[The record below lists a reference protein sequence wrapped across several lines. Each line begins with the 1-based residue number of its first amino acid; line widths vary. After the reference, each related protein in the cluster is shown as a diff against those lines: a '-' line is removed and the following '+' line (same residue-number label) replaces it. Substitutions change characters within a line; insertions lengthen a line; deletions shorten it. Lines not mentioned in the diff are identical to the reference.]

1 MNRHKLLRGGVHI
14 ALMLLLTLLIV
25 SSLVACGNLK
35 RKESKVELVP
45 HDAET
50 LFVESYD
57 YVSMFEATVDDK
69 PFEIEAENIDAS
81 AVKLNE
87 AGIYNVKCEIEVNG
101 KKYNATAKLTVVA
114 PRAFSVDAKSSE
126 LKVVLIGEQLDL
138 TTLFSATVSSQP
150 YALKAEDIDSD
161 LDLTK
166 EGLYEATASLTID
179 GVTKSAT
186 QKIYVIPVANYDIS
200 GAMQY
205 NYSNYSAK
213 ISVEED
219 DNGNKVSET
228 ITVKDAEGK
237 YHYESKL
244 PLSNGGESHKT
255 YEFQLDTDT
264 GAVLKTYYYNDT
276 AKEWEKRATDP
287 DTSAFVNHVE
297 ADEEFAQYFSLGEDG
312 MFVADADEETLSE
325 MAWSLLCYNT
335 SLIGD
340 VTSLKVRVESNKIVK
355 IVVESEYV
363 GEGDYVDTYLITVEL
378 GDFGAVE
385 FDLPYFEP
393 VVEIT
398 PANAEVYVGDATEY
412 DFLSMF
418 TVKVD
423 GDNYTLGEGDVYS
436 IEQSVD
442 FNVAADYDITLKL
455 KVKEGRVEHTVTA
468 KFTVK
473 EKPVEK
479 KTFHVAMEEMIANCT
494 MSKTNNSSSSATIF
508 LVDGNAT
515 YNQNLKYLFDTS
527 RIDGKNTQRYTVNTD
542 NTLQDDGMKSGSFLR
557 LCDLSAIIDDF
568 VAGDDGITYTYT
580 GDQLTT
586 ISTNAGALMT
596 TMYKAINIEIVFQNN
611 SIESIKFNFKTGSS
625 ATAKDAYHLYTISA
639 IGTTELP
646 VQLPKA

>member
-1 MNRHKLLRGGVHI
+1 
-14 ALMLLLTLLIV
+14 MLLLTLLIV

-179 GVTKSAT
+179 GIIKSAT
-186 QKIYVIPVANYDIS
+186 QKIYVIPAANYDIS

-312 MFVADADEETLSE
+312 MFAADADEETLSE

-442 FNVAADYDITLKL
+442 FNKADEYDVIFKL
-455 KVKEGRVEHTVTA
+455 KVKDGRVEHTATA

-527 RIDGKNTQRYTVNTD
+527 KIDGKNTQRYTVNTD

-611 SIESIKFNFKTGSS
+611 SIESIKFNFKMGSS
-625 ATAKDAYHLYTISA
+625 ATAKDGYHLYTISA

-646 VQLPKA
+646 VQLPTA